1 MVKKY
6 LIVGKRVHSDLR
18 KENSIF
24 QAVLISS
31 NDNVISCSGF
41 KVTETEKNNL
51 ALSNITFKLNE
62 SITFNKNDNNRTE
75 ILYFDLKFDQKMN
88 IYSGSWQSNT
98 VAHKKKGTSF
108 LFIFE
113 IDKNIDFDSKLSN
126 LALP

>member
-24 QAVLISS
+24 QAVLILS

-51 ALSNITFKLNE
+51 SLSNITFKLNE

-126 LALP
+126 LALL